1 MTLAHALDEKVIA
14 EGVETEVQLARMREI
29 GCDFA
34 HGYFFVK
41 PLAGEAAEALV
52 AERPRW

>member
-1 MTLAHALDEKVIA
+1 MIA

-34 HGYFFVK
+34 QGYFFAK
-41 PLAGEAAEALV
+41 PLPGEAAEALV